1 MASRRD
7 GVAGRC
13 CALRRLAARVAMAR
27 PASRCSRRHLRALQK
42 VYTAATGGQRL
53 THTIRVWA
61 KAHERPGDPLPRRRA
76 HLMLAADVTDAC
88 VRLPQR
94 CVASEGGFPGGC
106 HPSHT
111 LPASWRWPAPGGW
124 RDWATA
130 TLSGADSGGAQGWT
144 MPGIRVAGPG
154 PWHGRAQCLSIV
166 AHRRRRVPGRR
177 NPRAEE

>member
-1 MASRRD
+1 MLYSQEAGSTCRD
-7 GVAGRC
+7 GAASITLLAATPPSLAESLHRGNGRATTDAYHKSVGESSRTAGGPAPAATRTPDARC
-13 CALRRLAARVAMAR
+13 RRHRRLRASAAEV
-27 PASRCSRRHLRALQK
+27 C
-42 VYTAATGGQRL
+42 
-53 THTIRVWA
+53 
-61 KAHERPGDPLPRRRA
+61 RRRER
-76 HLMLAADVTDAC
+76 V
-88 VRLPQR
+88 
-94 CVASEGGFPGGC
+94 PGGRG
-106 HPSHT
+106 PAHT
-111 LPASWRWPAPGGW
+111 LPASWCWPAPGGW